1 MTAPVALVTGANR
14 GIGMEVARQLA
25 GRGHQV
31 AICARNAAD
40 AEAAALAIGAG
51 TAGFVLDITDPVSVD
66 AAVAAVVA
74 HFGRLDVVVNNAGGH
89 YDDGA
94 TISRVTDEDLRDA
107 LEINTF
113 GALRVTR
120 AAIPHLRASG
130 HGRVVN
136 VSSRSGTFSAT
147 WGDAP
152 AYAVSKAALNMVTLL
167 LAKELAGEQDGDGIL
182 VNACCPGWVRTRMG
196 GDDAER
202 SVEEG
207 ADTPV
212 WLATLPDDGPTG
224 GLFGERQPIAW

>member
-14 GIGMEVARQLA
+14 GIGLEVARQLA

-40 AEAAALAIGAG
+40 AEAAALGIGAG

-152 AYAVSKAALNMVTLL
+152 AYAVSKAGLIHLTRCMAVALAPETARLPAVETALTPTEPTAPTAVTTAQPLDDIR
-167 LAKELAGEQDGDGIL
+167 LASASRAKANRI
-182 VNACCPGWVRTRMG
+182 
-196 GDDAER
+196 
-202 SVEEG
+202 SS
-207 ADTPV
+207 
-212 WLATLPDDGPTG
+212 
-224 GLFGERQPIAW
+224 F

>member
-14 GIGMEVARQLA
+14 GIGLEVARQLA

-40 AEAAALAIGAG
+40 AEAAALGIGAG

-74 HFGRLDVVVNNAGGH
+74 DFGRLDVVVNNAGGH